1 MAARLKIIVGS
12 IRPTR
17 AADRV
22 APWVV
27 ERASG
32 HGAFDAEVLDL
43 RDWTLPLFQEHLG
56 SIGDFSDPTYS
67 DPIVREWNRKMK
79 EADAILVVTPEYL
92 HSIPGLLKN
101 ALDNVFASFALRN
114 KPMLSVGYRVGLAA
128 GVRALEHL
136 ALIAIEAELVP
147 LRSTVIIPKVD
158 SAFDESGRPVDP
170 MTEVAMTVALDD
182 LAWWTALLQRGREE
196 GELAPAGFR
205 TRAAAA
211 ELARSAEGAGS

>member
-114 KPMLSVGYRVGLAA
+114 KPMLSVGYSVGLAA